1 MHITLTSPQR
11 RSRFGSLLLLPLCL
25 YALLAGP
32 GPDVLQTAYVM
43 LQAFGQLAFGPIG
56 GLGSALMPL
65 LAPLALVL
73 FFYLYDYA
81 FGVQVYLFWFGQ
93 NLIFM
98 GYLVDDRSAFSP
110 GQSLQELLLSAD
122 LLAYTPFLA
131 GLLFICGA
139 LAFVATLTA
148 PWWMQNR

>member
-11 RSRFGSLLLLPLCL
+11 RSRIGSLLLLPLCL
-25 YALLAGP
+25 YALFVGP
-32 GPDVLQTAYVM
+32 GPDVLEMAYVM
-43 LQAFGQLAFGPIG
+43 LQAFGRFAFGPAG

-93 NLIFM
+93 NLIFTSH
-98 GYLVDDRSAFSP
+98 LIDSRNAFSP

-122 LLAYTPFLA
+122 LLVYAPLLA
-131 GLLFICGA
+131 GILFICGA

-148 PWWMQNR
+148 PWWMQSR